1 MNTILWI
8 GQILLAIIFL
18 YSGKDKAHLSEQQ
31 LIAKGQTGVVGK
43 SAALIHFIGIAELL
57 GVIGIIFPWLTG
69 IAHWLT
75 PVSAAGFALVMMLAA
90 PIHYRLKEYKNVAI
104 NISIM
109 ILSLFVAWGR
119 ARQLL

>member
-18 YSGKDKAHLSEQQ
+18 YSGKDKSHLSEQQ

-43 SAALIHFIGIAELL
+43 SATLIHFIGIIELL
-57 GVIGIIFPWLTG
+57 GVVGIIVPWLTG
-69 IAHWLT
+69 IAPWLT
-75 PVSAAGFALVMMLAA
+75 PVSAVGFALIMMLAA
-90 PIHYRLKEYKNVAI
+90 PIHARLKEYKNVAL
-104 NISIM
+104 NISFM
-109 ILSLFVAWGR
+109 ILALFVAWGR